1 MRKWF
6 SLLLAAVMLS
16 LAACGTAAPGA
27 TTAPSTTSAP
37 ETTDQT
43 TEAAP
48 SLRLTIACTQAEDS
62 LPSQGAAAFSEK
74 LAELSDNHLTCTLLA
89 GGTMGTD
96 AEVTAMLQ
104 SAKCDLSPLPVSA
117 LTELCPELGVL
128 GLPFLF
134 ESYQEAR
141 EMLDGEAGQMLTQ
154 KLADAG
160 LHSLGWM
167 TTGFRQVTANQA
179 ITTPA
184 EFQDLAIHTQQDALH
199 QAVFQAL
206 GAVPTAV
213 NSDELYDALEQG
225 AVDGQE
231 DTYLNISRKDLSRV
245 QSHVMETNHVLELTV
260 LLMSDAAYQNLT
272 EPQRAWVEQAAA
284 YAADVEWAA
293 AMEENEVAKQSC
305 IENGMTA
312 ITLGRQSLVDAAGPV
327 YDEYREQYGELMRLF
342 NR

>member
-1 MRKWF
+1 MKKWY

-16 LAACGTAAPGA
+16 LSACGNTGTGAAPSSETTTPT
-27 TTAPSTTSAP
+27 TTA
-37 ETTDQT
+37 QT
-43 TEAAP
+43 TQAAP

-62 LPSQGAAAFSEK
+62 LPGRGAAAFSEM
-74 LAELSDNHLTCTLLA
+74 LEERSDGNLTCTLLA

-104 SAKCDLSPLPVSA
+104 SGKCDVSLLPVSS
-117 LTELCPELGVL
+117 LTALCPELEVL

-141 EMLDGEAGQMLTQ
+141 ETLDGEAGRMLTEN
-154 KLADAG
+154 LTASG
-160 LHSLGWM
+160 LHCLGWM
-167 TTGFRQVTANQA
+167 TTGFRQVTANRA
-179 ITTPA
+179 ISTPA
-184 EFQDLAIHTQQDALH
+184 DFQGLAIQTQPDTLH

-213 NSDELYDALEQG
+213 IAGELYDALEQG

-231 DTYLNISRKDLSRV
+231 DTYLNISSKELSRV
-245 QSHVMETNHVLELTV
+245 QSHVMETNHVLELSMLV
-260 LLMSDAAYQNLT
+260 MSDAAYRNLT
-272 EPQRAWVEQAAA
+272 DQQRAWVEQAAA
-284 YAADVEWAA
+284 YASDVEWAA

>member
-1 MRKWF
+1 MKKWF

-16 LAACGTAAPGA
+16 LAACGTTAPGGA
-27 TTAPSTTSAP
+27 ASSGTTAPTTVP
-37 ETTDQT
+37 TTTAQT

-48 SLRLTIACTQAEDS
+48 SLRLTIAYTQAEDS
-62 LPSQGAAAFSEK
+62 LPGRGAAAFSEK
-74 LAELSDNHLTCTLLA
+74 LAELSDENLTCTLLA
-89 GGTMGTD
+89 GGTLGTD

-104 SAKCDLSPLPVSA
+104 SAKCDLSVLPVSS

-141 EMLDGEAGQMLTQ
+141 ELLDAEAGRMLTES
-154 KLADAG
+154 LAASG

-184 EFQDLAIHTQQDALH
+184 EFQGLAIYTQQDELH

-213 NSDELYDALEQG
+213 NADELHDALEQG
-225 AVDGQE
+225 VVDGQE

-245 QSHVMETNHVLELTV
+245 QSHVMETNHVLEL
-260 LLMSDAAYQNLT
+260 
-272 EPQRAWVEQAAA
+272 
-284 YAADVEWAA
+284 
-293 AMEENEVAKQSC
+293 
-305 IENGMTA
+305 
-312 ITLGRQSLVDAAGPV
+312 
-327 YDEYREQYGELMRLF
+327 
-342 NR
+342 